1 MIIIIYVLDASTTSS
16 VFPTTHIYQTEG
28 PGIIL
33 LNDFLLPFLKCFT
46 NFFYDILY
54 LRSKPSAFPEI
65 YWFKSFIIRQARFQ
79 RRIEEPV
86 GHLWWSITAWKVSK
100 CVVFFWYIFSR
111 TRTQWEDL
119 RCKSPHSVQ
128 IRENAD
134 QKKLRIWTL
143 FTQCIFLWSK
153 SR

>member
-86 GHLWWSITAWKVSK
+86 GHL
-100 CVVFFWYIFSR
+100 
-111 TRTQWEDL
+111 
-119 RCKSPHSVQ
+119 
-128 IRENAD
+128 
-134 QKKLRIWTL
+134 
-143 FTQCIFLWSK
+143 
-153 SR
+153 